1 MRNIILF
8 CLCFCAVACQSREI
22 GSSSVES
29 RKLVFSEDFAQPQ
42 LDKTWK
48 RGAGEAGSGKWEVV
62 DGWLIGSQLKND
74 PLWLMRPLPEK
85 VRIEFDAES
94 LTAEGDLK
102 FEVFG
107 DGERHASGY
116 IVIFGGWNNTLDV
129 IARLDEHGKDRLAV
143 PSKKVKPNQV
153 YKMAVERI
161 DSELRWFV
169 DGDLVMAYP
178 DPKRLE
184 GRNHQF
190 FAFSNWT
197 AKVRFDN
204 LRIYELP

>member
-1 MRNIILF
+1 MRRLLLIF
-8 CLCFCAVACQSREI
+8 LCGLSLGCQSREI

-29 RKLVFSEDFAQPQ
+29 RRLVFSEDFSKPQ
-42 LDKTWK
+42 LGAMWQ
-48 RGAGEAGSGKWEVV
+48 RGVGEGGSGKWEVV
-62 DGWLIGSQLKND
+62 DGWLTGSQMKND
-74 PLWLMRPLPEK
+74 PLWLKEPLPEK
-85 VRIEFDAES
+85 VRVEFDAES
-94 LTAEGDLK
+94 LTPEGDLK

-129 IARLDEHGKDRLAV
+129 IARLDEHGDDRLAI
-143 PSKKVKPNQV
+143 PSKKVKPKQV
-153 YKMAVERI
+153 YKMAVERTE
-161 DSELRWFV
+161 SELRWFV
-169 DGDLVMAYP
+169 DGVLVMAYP
-178 DPKRLE
+178 DAERLD
-184 GRNHQF
+184 GRSHQF